1 MWHGERNEMTLVLH
15 SDMFHSFKGFVT
27 HELISI
33 LIKLY
38 NIIKH
43 FNLLQ
48 FMTAICNE
56 HN

>member
-27 HELISI
+27 HEPISI

-48 FMTAICNE
+48 FVTAICNE
-56 HN
+56 HS